1 MVIIFPVF
9 LFMFMAL
16 VQWGLWFHAQSLATA
31 AAQDGARAAQDV
43 DGTPEDGQAVA
54 ADLLTDATG
63 SGLLEDVTIDV
74 TETAGVIRAEVH
86 GRVRTLVPLPGMDL
100 TVEGTAEGPAE
111 QFTPEPDR

>member
-1 MVIIFPVF
+1 MVLIFPVF
-9 LFMFMAL
+9 LFVFMAL

-43 DGTPEDGQAVA
+43 DGTPDDGRAVA
-54 ADLLTDATG
+54 ADLLADATG

-74 TETAGVIRAEVH
+74 TEQAGIVRAEVR
-86 GRVRTLVPLPGMDL
+86 GQVRTLVPLPGMDM

-111 QFTPEPDR
+111 QFTAETDR